1 MNGDNIPDDEKPNT
15 NELNIRVKD
24 QVSHI
29 NQITF
34 SLLIQNGTVVCF
46 KMKKTIKLKKLMSSY
61 CNRHGYPQNSVRF
74 IYEGE
79 EIRETDTPESLKM
92 NDNDQIETMVQQ
104 RGGAPF

>member
-34 SLLIQNGTVVCF
+34 ALLI
-46 KMKKTIKLKKLMSSY
+46 
-61 CNRHGYPQNSVRF
+61 
-74 IYEGE
+74 
-79 EIRETDTPESLKM
+79 
-92 NDNDQIETMVQQ
+92 
-104 RGGAPF
+104 